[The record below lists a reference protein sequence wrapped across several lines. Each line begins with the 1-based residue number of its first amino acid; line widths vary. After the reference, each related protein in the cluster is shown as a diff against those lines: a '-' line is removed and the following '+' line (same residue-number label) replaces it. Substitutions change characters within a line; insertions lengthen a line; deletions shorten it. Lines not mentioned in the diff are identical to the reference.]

1 MKKLS
6 LSLAIVLNSFL
17 TLFASHQAGHHMN
30 MKWVSG
36 DNYKFT
42 LINYTD
48 ASGIQPPQS
57 ISFEIKRKSNNQ
69 LVQTLT
75 MILNAG
81 STISLN
87 DSNGSNCNSN
97 VLMIRKST
105 YQATI
110 NLQNFNDTAGYYI
123 IGFDNSRNNG
133 YVNVDASGTTIVFKM
148 EFPAVG
154 NLSPFTHNSSP
165 VITNDPVFNGSNG
178 VSYFYDLQ
186 ATDADGDSL
195 VYSITEPLTTL
206 NNISIIPLNFNPGFS
221 LQLNVMNSLPST
233 DFVDN
238 LTGNMVLTPT
248 LIGLFLLT
256 VKVEEYSKYPNIFK
270 KGEIRIEFPIQVS
283 PYGTNRM
290 AYLDSFPTD
299 TVKIQ
304 AGINT
309 CFPVKGKLSQ
319 PGTIVMQA
327 SSADTIFGA
336 PGAKFGLIPNAG
348 SGSSISDMD
357 SITGYFCWTPS
368 YAAVRAG
375 VYPIKIKIYD
385 TFCVDLVKDSTT
397 ILVQVID
404 SISSPVLPTIFALS
418 LNTMADPK
426 IGTFAYS
433 ISASYPN
440 SSQGAPQLFAYSR
453 LLDSLSSRVSFNK
466 SSEVFSSNGT
476 LNWSVQCS
484 DTTNSPYAVVFAAKN
499 QASTSDSVAFLI
511 NFTVDSCKVSA
522 IAELALSS
530 LKIFPNPANN
540 KLFVELNKNLTNVKM
555 NVIDSRG
562 KEVISTTSKQ
572 DFMNLENLQQGIY
585 FIRIVA
591 NEGVVTRRFTVVR

>member
-1 MKKLS
+1 MKKLL
-6 LSLAIVLNSFL
+6 LSLVIVLSSVV
-17 TLFASHQAGHHMN
+17 TLFASHQAGHHMS

-36 DNYKFT
+36 NNYKFT

-48 ASGIQPPQS
+48 ASGISAPQN
-57 ISFEIKRKSNNQ
+57 ISFEIRRKSNNQ
-69 LVQTLT
+69 VVQSLI
-75 MILNAG
+75 MNLN

-87 DSNGSNCNSN
+87 GSNGSNCNSN
-97 VLMIRKST
+97 VLSIRKSI
-105 YQATI
+105 YQLTI

-123 IGFDNSRNNG
+123 VGFDFGRNNG
-133 YVNVDASGTTIVFKM
+133 YVNLNASGTNIVFKM

-154 NLSPFTHNSSP
+154 SLSTFLHNSSP
-165 VITNDPVFNGSNG
+165 EISIDPLFNTTNG
-178 VSYFYDLQ
+178 VIYNYNISAVDV
-186 ATDADGDSL
+186 DNDSL
-195 VYSITEPLTTL
+195 VYSITEPLSLTS
-206 NNISIIPLNFNPGFS
+206 NSIVPLNFNPGYS
-221 LQLNVMNSLPST
+221 LQQNVMNSLPAT

-238 LTGNMVLTPT
+238 LNGNMALTP
-248 LIGLFLLT
+248 LLT
-256 VKVEEYSKYPNIFK
+256 GLYLLAVKVEEYSKYPNIVK
-270 KGEIRIEFPIQVS
+270 KGEILLEFPIQVS
-283 PYGTNRM
+283 PFGVNRI
-290 AYLDSFPTD
+290 ATFDSFPTD

-304 AGINT
+304 AGTNA
-309 CFPVKGKLSQ
+309 CFPVEALLSQ

-327 SSADTIFGA
+327 SSVDTIFAA

-348 SGSSISDMD
+348 SGSSISVTD

-368 YAAVRAG
+368 YSAVRAG

-385 TFCVDLVKDSTT
+385 TYCVDLVKDSTT

-404 SISSPVLPTIFALS
+404 TNAAPVLPNLFALS

-426 IGTFAYS
+426 IGTFAYR

-440 SSQGAPQLFAYSR
+440 SSQGVPQLFAYSR

-484 DTTNSPYAVVFAAKN
+484 DTTNSPYPVLFVAKN

-522 IAELALSS
+522 IEELSPSS

-572 DFMNLENLQQGIY
+572 DFINLENLQQGIY

-591 NEGVVTRRFTVVR
+591 DEGVVTRRFTVVR

>member
-6 LSLAIVLNSFL
+6 LCLVIVLSSVL
-17 TLFASHQAGHHMN
+17 TLFASHQVGHKMT
-30 MKWVSG
+30 MKWISG
-36 DNYKFT
+36 DNYRFT
-42 LINYTD
+42 LINYLD
-48 ASGIQPPQS
+48 PSGMPAPPN
-57 ISFEIKRKSNNQ
+57 ISFEIRRKSNNQ
-69 LVQTLT
+69 LVQSLV
-75 MILNAG
+75 LNLNLS

-97 VLMIRKST
+97 VLETRSNL

-110 NLQNFNDTAGYYI
+110 NLQNFNDSLGYYI
-123 IGFDNSRNNG
+123 VGIESSRNFG
-133 YVNVDASGTTIVFKM
+133 YLNVDADASSIVFKL

-154 NLSPFTHNSSP
+154 NTSRFKHNSSP
-165 VITNDPVFNGSNG
+165 EILSDPIFNASLGVTSNFNI
-178 VSYFYDLQ
+178 S
-186 ATDADGDSL
+186 ATDANNDSL
-195 VYSITEPLTTL
+195 VYSMTEPLTTL
-206 NNISIIPLNFNPGFS
+206 NNISAIPLNFNPGYS
-221 LQLNVMNSLPST
+221 LQLNIMNSLPS
-233 DFVDN
+233 VDLVN
-238 LTGNMVLTPT
+238 TVNGDILLTPMSN
-248 LIGLFLLT
+248 GLFLLA
-256 VKVEEYSKYPNIFK
+256 VKVEEYSRYPYIFK
-270 KGEIRIEFPIQVS
+270 KGEIILEFPIQVS

-309 CFPVKGKLSQ
+309 CFPVKGILTQ
-319 PGTIVMQA
+319 PGTIVMQ
-327 SSADTIFGA
+327 SSSVDTIFGA
-336 PGAKFGLIPNAG
+336 SGAKFGLAPNAT
-348 SGSSISDMD
+348 SNLTLSASD
-357 SITGYFCWTPS
+357 SLTGYFCWTPS
-368 YAAVRAG
+368 LSAVRPG

-385 TFCVDLVKDSTT
+385 TYCIDLVKDSTI

-404 SISSPVLPTIFALS
+404 TNALPAVPILVSLS
-418 LNTMADPK
+418 LNTNADPK
-426 IGTFAYS
+426 IGTFSYT
-433 ISASYPN
+433 ISSSYQNPGN
-440 SSQGAPQLFAYSR
+440 GAPQLFAYSR
-453 LLDSLSSRVSFNK
+453 LLDSLSSRVSFDTI
-466 SSEVFSSNGT
+466 SEVISSVGT
-476 LNWSVQCS
+476 LNWNVQCS
-484 DTTNSPYAVVFAAKN
+484 DTINSPYSVVFVAKN